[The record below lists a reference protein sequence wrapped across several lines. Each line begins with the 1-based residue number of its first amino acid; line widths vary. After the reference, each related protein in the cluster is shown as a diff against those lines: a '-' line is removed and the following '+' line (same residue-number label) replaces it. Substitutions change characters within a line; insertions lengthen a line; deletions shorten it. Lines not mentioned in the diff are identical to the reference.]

1 MGGWAASRAEGATHL
16 FLQPSSSQPHRWERI
31 TLKFGSIRGASIDSI
46 NTEGSCVWIRFQSR
60 HLSDFLA
67 GGRGER
73 QMWPGDAK

>member
-1 MGGWAASRAEGATHL
+1 MGGWAASRAKGATQP
-16 FLQPSSSQPHRWERI
+16 FLQTSSSQTHRWERI